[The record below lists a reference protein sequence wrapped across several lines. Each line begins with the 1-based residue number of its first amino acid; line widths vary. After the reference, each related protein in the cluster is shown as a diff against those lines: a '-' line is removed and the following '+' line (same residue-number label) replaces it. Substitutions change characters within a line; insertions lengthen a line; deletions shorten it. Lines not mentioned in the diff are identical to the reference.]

1 MLPYY
6 DNNNVIF
13 NIAFSNKASNPKM
26 FFLLFA
32 KGKTFYDATIT
43 YSAKLLLTSHR

>member
-6 DNNNVIF
+6 DKNSVIF
-13 NIAFSNKASNPKM
+13 HIAFSNKTSHPKM

-32 KGKTFYDATIT
+32 KGKTFYDAAIT
-43 YSAKLLLTSHR
+43 YSEKLLLTSHR